1 MKSTTVQVRFT
12 DQELG
17 MLDQVCSSEDR
28 GKLNRSEL
36 IRLLVHREYLRRTT
50 GKSAVELS
58 TISSDF
64 RTGRPKNAKPELA
77 SDT

>member
-17 MLDQVCSSEDR
+17 MLDAVCESGER

-36 IRLLVHREYLRRTT
+36 LRLLVHREFLRRTT
-50 GKSAVELS
+50 GKSAVEVS
-58 TISSDF
+58 AISSDF
-64 RTGRPKNAKPELA
+64 RTGRPKNAKPDVA
-77 SDT
+77 SDA